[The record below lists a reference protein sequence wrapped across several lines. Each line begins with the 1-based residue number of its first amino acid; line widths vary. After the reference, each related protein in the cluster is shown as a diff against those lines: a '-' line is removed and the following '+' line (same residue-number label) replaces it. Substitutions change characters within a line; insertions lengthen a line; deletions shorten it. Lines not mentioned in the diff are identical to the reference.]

1 MQTGQQ
7 HGMQTMDAAV
17 AELTKK
23 GVLDRPAA
31 TLKPVAEGMAAAGG
45 AH

>member
-17 AELTKK
+17 AKLAQE

-31 TLKPVAEGMAAAGG
+31 TLKPSEGGMAAAGG